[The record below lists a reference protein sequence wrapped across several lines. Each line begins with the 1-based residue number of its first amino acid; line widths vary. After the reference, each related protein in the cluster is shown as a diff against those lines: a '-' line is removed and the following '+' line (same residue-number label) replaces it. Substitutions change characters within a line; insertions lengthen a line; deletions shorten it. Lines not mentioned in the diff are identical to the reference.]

1 MQEWL
6 MTITLGIIG
15 VFLIA
20 VTYAA
25 LYQSK
30 KSQKHISGFPFFG
43 GFILAVAFLFSPI
56 KWLAFLGFIDYG
68 LWLLPYVLIMDY
80 YNNKKFKKIYV
91 QQNFEQ
97 RISDESKELR
107 IRIYER
113 NEEWVQPYITNL
125 VYELKVPK
133 LLYAVCT
140 DQNGKKF
147 LLIDKCK
154 RKGNIEIVPF
164 DNNTILLTDLNSKN
178 VDYSVEIEIK
188 DKIGVV
194 FDENHFPDIF
204 TPNEIGTY
212 MSGIYSKW
220 ERNTYVNYLSKFELP
235 ADKRV
240 KDFSKGMKVKLAFAV
255 ALSHKA
261 ELLILDEATSGLDP
275 IIRDDILD
283 ILIDFVQDENHS
295 VLVSSHIISD
305 LEKVAD
311 YITFIHKGKLVFTHS
326 KDELVDNYGVMSC
339 GAVVFDNLDKS
350 EIIAYRKEDY
360 QYKVLVKDRHIAEKK
375 YPKAIVVPAAIEEIM
390 LFYVKGGK

>member
-30 KSQKHISGFPFFG
+30 KSQKHISGFLFFG

-80 YNNKKFKKIYV
+80 YNNKKFKNIYM

-97 RISDESKELR
+97 RISDESKELH
-107 IRIYER
+107 IRISER

-188 DKIGVV
+188 D
-194 FDENHFPDIF
+194 NP
-204 TPNEIGTY
+204 
-212 MSGIYSKW
+212 
-220 ERNTYVNYLSKFELP
+220 
-235 ADKRV
+235 
-240 KDFSKGMKVKLAFAV
+240 
-255 ALSHKA
+255 
-261 ELLILDEATSGLDP
+261 
-275 IIRDDILD
+275 
-283 ILIDFVQDENHS
+283 
-295 VLVSSHIISD
+295 
-305 LEKVAD
+305 
-311 YITFIHKGKLVFTHS
+311 
-326 KDELVDNYGVMSC
+326 
-339 GAVVFDNLDKS
+339 
-350 EIIAYRKEDY
+350 
-360 QYKVLVKDRHIAEKK
+360 
-375 YPKAIVVPAAIEEIM
+375 
-390 LFYVKGGK
+390 

>member
-68 LWLLPYVLIMDY
+68 LWCPLPYVLIMDY
-80 YNNKKFKKIYV
+80 YNNKKFKKIYM
-91 QQNFEQ
+91 QQNFEK

-107 IRIYER
+107 IRISER

-178 VDYSVEIEIK
+178 ADYSVEIEIK
-188 DKIGVV
+188 D
-194 FDENHFPDIF
+194 NP
-204 TPNEIGTY
+204 
-212 MSGIYSKW
+212 
-220 ERNTYVNYLSKFELP
+220 
-235 ADKRV
+235 
-240 KDFSKGMKVKLAFAV
+240 
-255 ALSHKA
+255 
-261 ELLILDEATSGLDP
+261 
-275 IIRDDILD
+275 
-283 ILIDFVQDENHS
+283 
-295 VLVSSHIISD
+295 
-305 LEKVAD
+305 
-311 YITFIHKGKLVFTHS
+311 
-326 KDELVDNYGVMSC
+326 
-339 GAVVFDNLDKS
+339 
-350 EIIAYRKEDY
+350 
-360 QYKVLVKDRHIAEKK
+360 
-375 YPKAIVVPAAIEEIM
+375 
-390 LFYVKGGK
+390 

>member
-107 IRIYER
+107 IRISER

-154 RKGNIEIVPF
+154 RKSNIEIVPF
-164 DNNTILLTDLNSKN
+164 DNNTILLTDRS
-178 VDYSVEIEIK
+178 E
-188 DKIGVV
+188 
-194 FDENHFPDIF
+194 
-204 TPNEIGTY
+204 
-212 MSGIYSKW
+212 
-220 ERNTYVNYLSKFELP
+220 ER
-235 ADKRV
+235 RV
-240 KDFSKGMKVKLAFAV
+240 
-255 ALSHKA
+255 
-261 ELLILDEATSGLDP
+261 
-275 IIRDDILD
+275 
-283 ILIDFVQDENHS
+283 
-295 VLVSSHIISD
+295 
-305 LEKVAD
+305 
-311 YITFIHKGKLVFTHS
+311 GKECRSRWSPYH
-326 KDELVDNYGVMSC
+326 
-339 GAVVFDNLDKS
+339 
-350 EIIAYRKEDY
+350 
-360 QYKVLVKDRHIAEKK
+360 
-375 YPKAIVVPAAIEEIM
+375 
-390 LFYVKGGK
+390 

>member
-178 VDYSVEIEIK
+178 VDYSVEIKIK
-188 DKIGVV
+188 D
-194 FDENHFPDIF
+194 N
-204 TPNEIGTY
+204 
-212 MSGIYSKW
+212 
-220 ERNTYVNYLSKFELP
+220 RN
-235 ADKRV
+235 
-240 KDFSKGMKVKLAFAV
+240 
-255 ALSHKA
+255 
-261 ELLILDEATSGLDP
+261 
-275 IIRDDILD
+275 
-283 ILIDFVQDENHS
+283 
-295 VLVSSHIISD
+295 
-305 LEKVAD
+305 
-311 YITFIHKGKLVFTHS
+311 
-326 KDELVDNYGVMSC
+326 
-339 GAVVFDNLDKS
+339 
-350 EIIAYRKEDY
+350 
-360 QYKVLVKDRHIAEKK
+360 
-375 YPKAIVVPAAIEEIM
+375 
-390 LFYVKGGK
+390 

>member
-30 KSQKHISGFPFFG
+30 KSQKRISGFPFFG

-80 YNNKKFKKIYV
+80 YNNKKFKKIYM
-91 QQNFEQ
+91 QQNFEK

-107 IRIYER
+107 IRISER

-178 VDYSVEIEIK
+178 ADYSVEIEIK
-188 DKIGVV
+188 D
-194 FDENHFPDIF
+194 NP
-204 TPNEIGTY
+204 
-212 MSGIYSKW
+212 
-220 ERNTYVNYLSKFELP
+220 
-235 ADKRV
+235 
-240 KDFSKGMKVKLAFAV
+240 
-255 ALSHKA
+255 
-261 ELLILDEATSGLDP
+261 
-275 IIRDDILD
+275 
-283 ILIDFVQDENHS
+283 
-295 VLVSSHIISD
+295 
-305 LEKVAD
+305 
-311 YITFIHKGKLVFTHS
+311 
-326 KDELVDNYGVMSC
+326 
-339 GAVVFDNLDKS
+339 
-350 EIIAYRKEDY
+350 
-360 QYKVLVKDRHIAEKK
+360 
-375 YPKAIVVPAAIEEIM
+375 
-390 LFYVKGGK
+390 